1 MSRAAT
7 APKKAVAMCCVSI
20 AHNDYL
26 LPADKGMKLVELL
39 QSAFAAQKYYGDHGY
54 TYAFGEQPSVE
65 LSLVK
70 ASQIKARRTDT
81 NAAGQM
87 LLGGPD

>member
-1 MSRAAT
+1 MT
-7 APKKAVAMCCVSI
+7 TPKKPAPMCCVSI
-20 AHNDYL
+20 AHSDYL
-26 LPADKGMKLVELL
+26 MPADKGMKLVELL
-39 QSAFAAQKYYGDHGY
+39 QSAFKARRDYGDGGY
-54 TYAFGEQPSVE
+54 TYVIGEQPSVE

>member
-1 MSRAAT
+1 MSRTPAT
-7 APKKAVAMCCVSI
+7 KKAVAMCCVSI
-20 AHNDYL
+20 NYRDYL

-39 QSAFAAQKYYGDHGY
+39 QSAFETEKEYVERGY
-54 TYAFGEQPSVE
+54 TYAIGDQPNVE
-65 LSLVK
+65 FCLVK

>member
-1 MSRAAT
+1 MSRAPVT
-7 APKKAVAMCCVSI
+7 KKPVAMCCVSI
-20 AHNDYL
+20 AHSDYL
-26 LPADKGMKLVELL
+26 MPADKGMKLVELL
-39 QSAFAAQKYYGDHGY
+39 QSAFEARRDYGDRGY
-54 TYAFGEQPSVE
+54 TYAIGEQPSVE

-70 ASQIKARRTDT
+70 ASQIKAKRTEC